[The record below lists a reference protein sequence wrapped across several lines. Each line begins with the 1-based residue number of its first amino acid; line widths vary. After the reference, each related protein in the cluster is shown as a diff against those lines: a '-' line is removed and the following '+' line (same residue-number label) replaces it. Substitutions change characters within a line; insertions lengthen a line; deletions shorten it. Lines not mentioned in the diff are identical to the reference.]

1 MSSGDRLFLENQI
14 RQFDVM
20 GRMLMDMR
28 SVLVRRQRLLERTP
42 HRRPQPIR
50 PQPAVPRRAS
60 NLVLNLQQAGAN
72 MLFDR
77 PEGLGEVVLN
87 MDDLLAM
94 EDAMMAP
101 QPPRMSRVR
110 VRMPKK
116 VIKVIK
122 KADLEKSMEDVCSI
136 CQDSYVK
143 KDSVTAS
150 CGNQFCA
157 SCFEQFAIS
166 CIIRRKL
173 PINWHKNYTKVAILH
188 IYVQKRRNIPK
199 IFCKKPIRSLRPRM
213 GTSS

>member
-50 PQPAVPRRAS
+50 PHPAVPRRAS

-157 SCFEQFAIS
+157 SCFEQWIET
-166 CIIRRKL
+166 KKME
-173 PINWHKNYTKVAILH
+173 HKAVTCPLCRQNV
-188 IYVQKRRNIPK
+188 VS
-199 IFCKKPIRSLRPRM
+199 FM
-213 GTSS
+213 GYRARAARGSKNPVVEQPPPVEAPVGPP

>member
-1 MSSGDRLFLENQI
+1 MSGSDRLFLENQI

-50 PQPAVPRRAS
+50 PHPVPRRAS

-101 QPPRMSRVR
+101 TLS
-110 VRMPKK
+110 K
-116 VIKVIK
+116 I
-122 KADLEKSMEDVCSI
+122 
-136 CQDSYVK
+136 
-143 KDSVTAS
+143 SV
-150 CGNQFCA
+150 
-157 SCFEQFAIS
+157 
-166 CIIRRKL
+166 
-173 PINWHKNYTKVAILH
+173 
-188 IYVQKRRNIPK
+188 
-199 IFCKKPIRSLRPRM
+199 
-213 GTSS
+213 

>member
-1 MSSGDRLFLENQI
+1 MSGSDRLFLENQI

-42 HRRPQPIR
+42 HRRPQPIPR
-50 PQPAVPRRAS
+50 APRRAS

-101 QPPRMSRVR
+101 TLS
-110 VRMPKK
+110 K
-116 VIKVIK
+116 I
-122 KADLEKSMEDVCSI
+122 
-136 CQDSYVK
+136 
-143 KDSVTAS
+143 SV
-150 CGNQFCA
+150 
-157 SCFEQFAIS
+157 
-166 CIIRRKL
+166 
-173 PINWHKNYTKVAILH
+173 
-188 IYVQKRRNIPK
+188 
-199 IFCKKPIRSLRPRM
+199 
-213 GTSS
+213 